1 MRAPLVRGPAE
12 GVGANCELRT
22 ANCELMD
29 REINMNMEE
38 NNYRIPR
45 MENYRMRKSNDARFM
60 VQITMV
66 LVVLHA
72 MTLFW

>member
-1 MRAPLVRGPAE
+1 
-12 GVGANCELRT
+12 
-22 ANCELMD
+22 MD

>member
-1 MRAPLVRGPAE
+1 
-12 GVGANCELRT
+12 
-22 ANCELMD
+22 MD
-29 REINMNMEE
+29 TLIDMSPGDYMNMEE

-45 MENYRMRKSNDARFM
+45 MENYRMRKSDDARFM
-60 VQITMV
+60 VQITMI